1 MRTAFESYW
10 DELER
15 PKKQLAKVVEATPGE
30 VRRTQSEIDLFDFRM
45 VLKCLGMILG
55 GNLVFSAVILGM
67 AFGVERII
75 HLLRQ

>member
-1 MRTAFESYW
+1 MKAAFEAYW

-15 PKKQLAKVVEATPGE
+15 PKKQLAKVVEATSGE
-30 VRRTQSEIDLFDFRM
+30 IRRAQSEIDLCDFRM

-67 AFGVERII
+67 AFGVEKFI
-75 HLLRQ
+75 HLLRP